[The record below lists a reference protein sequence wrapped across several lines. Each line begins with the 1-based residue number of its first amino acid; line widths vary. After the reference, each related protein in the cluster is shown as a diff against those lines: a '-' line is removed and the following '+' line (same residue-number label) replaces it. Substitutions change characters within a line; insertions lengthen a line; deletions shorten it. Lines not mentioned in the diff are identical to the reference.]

1 MHLVLNREGLIY
13 EHETSKMAYTQ
24 TAWSGSFK

>member
-1 MHLVLNREGLIY
+1 MHLVLNRERLIY

-24 TAWSGSFK
+24 TAWSSSVK